1 MFLFPPTLDIAQKK
15 KHCLG
20 ASSGRRAT
28 SRCEVGAGKE
38 SETIRKTE
46 KVRVG
51 GDEVLMAWTKQNTEE
66 KKELGEILRMPIER
80 RAL

>member
-1 MFLFPPTLDIAQKK
+1 
-15 KHCLG
+15 
-20 ASSGRRAT
+20 
-28 SRCEVGAGKE
+28 VGAGKE